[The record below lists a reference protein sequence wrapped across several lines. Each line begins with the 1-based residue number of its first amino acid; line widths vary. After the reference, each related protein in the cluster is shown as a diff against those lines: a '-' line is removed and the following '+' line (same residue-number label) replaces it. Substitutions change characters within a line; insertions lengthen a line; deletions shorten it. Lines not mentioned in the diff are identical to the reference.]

1 MLSPSY
7 QISRLEPCPPLRGLP
22 LMLLKLLSAMTITL
36 GTLIRL
42 MERISRLMVR
52 LLHLQPR
59 RPHK

>member
-1 MLSPSY
+1 MLFLS
-7 QISRLEPCPPLRGLP
+7 SRTSAQGPCPPPQGLR

-59 RPHK
+59 HPHK

>member
-1 MLSPSY
+1 
-7 QISRLEPCPPLRGLP
+7 
-22 LMLLKLLSAMTITL
+22 MLLKLLSAMTIAL

-59 RPHK
+59 RLHK